1 MTFLNS
7 IAEEETE
14 QIVTYP
20 SCQRSLPSAATYVSP
35 EQLSSLLNESQ
46 RIEDLFSSYTVDEP
60 VLCSEAPAMDINDL
74 LAPLIDPVDDDDIF
88 HDMIDAYTNL

>member
-35 EQLSSLLNESQ
+35 EELSSLLNESQ
-46 RIEDLFSSYTVDEP
+46 RIEDLFSQFTVDEP
-60 VLCSEAPAMDINDL
+60 ILCSEAPPVELDDL

-88 HDMIDAYTNL
+88 HDMMDTYTTL